1 MNDSRT
7 CIKVKPSKIL
17 SMFYIIFSV
26 RPNPVK
32 LCSFKAQ
39 FIFCTTH
46 NISRSSS
53 WSYSSYE
60 YDSKRRYPR
69 MSQRGTKV
77 ACIEY
82 TSYGVPF
89 WNFALWSDTHVYVY
103 IKIQVNY
110 TYTVQKFPLYKYRN
124 QVLLLSFLDKISIYC
139 IELSFLGKF

>member
-89 WNFALWSDTHVYVY
+89 WNFALWSDTHVRVH
-103 IKIQVNY
+103 KN
-110 TYTVQKFPLYKYRN
+110 TSKLHLYN
-124 QVLLLSFLDKISIYC
+124 AKISIVQVYKSS
-139 IELSFLGKF
+139 IIGIIP